1 MSRLL
6 LIITLIITLYLL
18 PNTSSLASDITVL
31 SDKDYFPATL
41 SAINSAKSE
50 IDVSM
55 YLIQIDPKDVNDPA
69 YRLTAALADAA
80 KRGVRVK
87 VVLENDKY
95 KDNMAAFNM
104 LEDAGVAVYF
114 DDPYGFVHDKIIV
127 IDGSISIVGS
137 HNWSKLA
144 LSGNHET
151 SLLVRSNETAA
162 ELLAHISSIR
172 LTQPYKLP
180 AGDGVGV
187 PVSFF
192 KGKDNVCARLFKNH
206 ADKLFDLYLLL
217 LKENKTEFK
226 VDYERIGKAL
236 GLDRE
241 SLKDKTTEYYRYY
254 YRDLLRRFLAT
265 LDKDY
270 GLIKYD
276 SGADTITVPR
286 STFPSTQPQPIAVPL
301 SYWTYGW
308 NKTLTFAAKYFYL
321 ASLNESKVTGNS
333 TWWSLSREDFVRNY
347 GMNRDSVSNA
357 VIELQRYD
365 ILDIYRESA
374 KKFDAFWM
382 KKPNK
387 YLLKALYDPMALKRS
402 FLKLKQKYGVKITE
416 QAIGLA
422 GELNTPNNLADV
434 EKFIELIRQY
444 GYPKVKAANSKTA
457 ALAPQNGKRHIG
469 YTIKI
474 LEAEN

>member
-1 MSRLL
+1 M
-6 LIITLIITLYLL
+6 
-18 PNTSSLASDITVL
+18 TVL
-31 SDKDYFPATL
+31 CDADYFPSVL
-41 SAINSAKSE
+41 NAINTAKTDIE
-50 IDVSM
+50 MSM
-55 YLIQIDPKDVNDPA
+55 YLIQIDPKDTNDPA
-69 YRLTAALADAA
+69 YKLTAALASAA

-95 KDNMAAFNM
+95 KDDMAAFNM
-104 LEDAGVAVYF
+104 LEEAGVAVYY

-127 IDGSISIVGS
+127 IDRSISIVGS

-144 LSGNHET
+144 LSGNHDT
-151 SLLVRSNETAA
+151 SLLIRSTETAG
-162 ELLAHISSIR
+162 ELIAHISSIR

-180 AGDGVGV
+180 EGEGVGV

-192 KGKDNVCARLFKNH
+192 KGKDNACARLFKNH

-217 LKENKTEFK
+217 LREGKPEFK

-265 LDKDY
+265 LEKDY
-270 GLIKYD
+270 GLISYE
-276 SGADTITVPR
+276 SGSDTVTLPR
-286 STFPSTQPQPIAVPL
+286 STFPSTQPQPITVPL
-301 SYWTYGW
+301 SYWEYGW
-308 NKTLTFAAKYFYL
+308 SKTLTFAAKYFYL
-321 ASLNESKVTGNS
+321 VALNESDRTS
-333 TWWSLSREDFVRNY
+333 HLAPRTSSSIWWELSREDFVAKY

-416 QAIGLA
+416 QAIEMA

-434 EKFIELIRQY
+434 EKFIELINTY
-444 GYPKVKAANSKTA
+444 GYDRVKAANSKTA

-474 LEAEN
+474 LEAEEPTM